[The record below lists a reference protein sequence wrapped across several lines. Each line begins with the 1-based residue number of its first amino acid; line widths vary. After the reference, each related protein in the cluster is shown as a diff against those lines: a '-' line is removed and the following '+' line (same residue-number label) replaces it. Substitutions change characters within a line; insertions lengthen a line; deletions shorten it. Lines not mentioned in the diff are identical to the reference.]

1 MDEVDEMVQCS
12 QVDRSTGFIGQHR
25 GVAMERTCWC
35 LVFWGI
41 FTPLL
46 VSRLECD
53 LGEDFTS
60 SLVYFGARRMGLSV
74 FWCRMYSGVVF
85 CRHQAT
91 GTVDE

>member
-12 QVDRSTGFIGQHR
+12 QVDPSTGFIGSIVELQWR
-25 GVAMERTCWC
+25 EPAGAWC
-35 LVFWGI
+35 SGGFSP
-41 FTPLL
+41 PLL

-53 LGEDFTS
+53 LGEDFTL